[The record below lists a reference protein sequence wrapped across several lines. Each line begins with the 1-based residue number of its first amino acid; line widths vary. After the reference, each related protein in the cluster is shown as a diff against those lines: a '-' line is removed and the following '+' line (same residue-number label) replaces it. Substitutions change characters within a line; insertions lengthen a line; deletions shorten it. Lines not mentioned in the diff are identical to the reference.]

1 MRNRTE
7 SRGTVMERMREQL
20 LMKQLRGEA
29 RQRGVSVEVYLA
41 QVETDRNRREETDR
55 ILRLSETLAHR
66 IAERV
71 KVAVGSLPVAAAGA
85 LPAAPSEPERIPFDD
100 LQGIVDH
107 LLDKKVNP

>member
-1 MRNRTE
+1 M
-7 SRGTVMERMREQL
+7 SRRRGSSGTIVERMREQL

-29 RQRGVSVEVYLA
+29 RQRGVSVDVYLA
-41 QVETDRNRREETDR
+41 QAEEERHQRAETDR
-55 ILRLSETLAHR
+55 IQRLSETLAHR

-85 LPAAPSEPERIPFDD
+85 VPEAPSEPERIPFDD

-107 LLDKKVNP
+107 LLEQKGKP